1 MHRSLLIDGL
11 KALCSHLIVWHHML
25 IYAPMSAWI
34 ALEGPSVI
42 EFIAEDGRLA
52 VQPFLVMAGFL
63 AARSLDLCPPLNVP
77 ALVLQRYLRLAPP
90 LALALL
96 LVVGATWLMDK
107 DLAGQ
112 AWVSPLPSLSVW
124 LAHLLMLQ
132 DVLGIDSLS
141 AGAWYVAIDLQLYAL
156 FAVLARLCGRTDR
169 GLAQGWAPA
178 VVAAATAASALVFSR
193 YQDLDIWAIYFL
205 SAYGLGALA
214 AWASHHRQA
223 RLWWWITL
231 GVLLLDWVIDPRAR
245 PLWAMATAMALHAST
260 RLGSLGAG
268 LRFRRSLERLSDLS
282 YSLFVSHFAAI
293 VLASGLW
300 LRLDLQGR
308 TSASLAL
315 GLTWALAIA
324 LAVLVQGISHR
335 LWRSWPARRGS
346 NPRPTA

>member
-1 MHRSLLIDGL
+1 MNRSLLIDGL

-25 IYAPMSAWI
+25 IYAPMGAWI
-34 ALEGPSVI
+34 ALDGSSLV

-63 AARSLDLCPPLNVP
+63 AARSLDRCVPLNVS

-90 LALALL
+90 LVLALL
-96 LVVGATWLMDK
+96 LVVGATWLMEK
-107 DLAGQ
+107 DLAGK

-124 LAHLLMLQ
+124 LAHLFMLQ

-156 FAVLARLCGRTDR
+156 FAVLARLCGRADQ
-169 GLAQGWAPA
+169 GLAQGWAPP
-178 VVAAATAASALVFSR
+178 VLAAATAASALVLSR
-193 YQDLDIWAIYFL
+193 NEDLDIWAIYFL

-214 AWASHHRQA
+214 AWASQHRQA
-223 RLWWWITL
+223 ALWWWITL
-231 GVLLLDWVIDPRAR
+231 SVLLLDWLIDPRVR
-245 PLWAMATAMALHAST
+245 PPWAMATAMALYAST
-260 RLGSLGAG
+260 RLGSLDAG
-268 LRFRRSLERLSDLS
+268 PRIGRSLERLSELS

-308 TSASLAL
+308 TWAWVAL
-315 GLTWALAIA
+315 GLTWALALA
-324 LAVLVQGISHR
+324 LAVLVQGISHK